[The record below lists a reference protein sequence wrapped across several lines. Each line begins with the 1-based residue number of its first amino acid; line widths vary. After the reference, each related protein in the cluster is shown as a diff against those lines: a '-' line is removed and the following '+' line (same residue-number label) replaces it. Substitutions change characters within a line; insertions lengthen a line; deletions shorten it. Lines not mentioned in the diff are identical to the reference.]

1 MWTINK
7 YEMKTESK
15 INKVTTTNLNIALRM
30 CDIEINKAIL
40 DKVIDLV
47 ELIEEKGDDVT
58 IKDVCELQVA

>member
-1 MWTINK
+1 
-7 YEMKTESK
+7 MKTESK